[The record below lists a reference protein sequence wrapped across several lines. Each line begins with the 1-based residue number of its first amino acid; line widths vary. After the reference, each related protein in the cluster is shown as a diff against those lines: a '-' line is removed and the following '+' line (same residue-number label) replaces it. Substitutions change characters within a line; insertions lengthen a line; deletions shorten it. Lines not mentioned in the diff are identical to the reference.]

1 MLRSTLM
8 SNEFIEL
15 FGLESVWDDP
25 IIRDP
30 YPHKTQQ
37 MKEALKKA
45 REEHKKEQVVFDKE
59 SYEIQKKLRGKQN
72 YEY

>member
-1 MLRSTLM
+1 M
-8 SNEFIEL
+8 SNEFIAL
-15 FGLESVWDDP
+15 FGLERAWAAP
-25 IIRDP
+25 IIMDP

-37 MKEALKKA
+37 MKEALEKA
-45 REEHKKEQVVFDKE
+45 REKHRKEQVVFDKE

>member
-1 MLRSTLM
+1 MLRSILM

-37 MKEALKKA
+37 MKEALEKA
-45 REEHKKEQVVFDKE
+45 REERRKEQVVFD
-59 SYEIQKKLRGKQN
+59 
-72 YEY
+72 